1 MKDKKHIKSFPDW
14 CKEVMGIGDVNNSD
28 MADEMTL
35 ETLKWDYLSRAWD
48 AGYAAAKLKIN
59 I

>member
-1 MKDKKHIKSFPDW
+1 
-14 CKEVMGIGDVNNSD
+14 MGIGDVNNSD